1 MTDFTSK
8 YDWTNPK
15 ETLETIKSSI
25 LTAMKIEEE
34 WYIKARFRHSIYSRS
49 IRVISII
56 LFAFGI
62 LWPILKAQQSIIN
75 FDIGYISLAIGGLL
89 LLLDKYLGVSSG
101 YVRFYI
107 AELYIKKN
115 TFEFIENWNIE
126 YSKIGTTITTE
137 NIIILLNLV
146 KSFRQ
151 AVFTT
156 IQVETGAWS
165 TEFQS
170 QTGEL
175 YELFKQKQ
183 NEYSKPSNI
192 SVNIENHIGYSDIE
206 IGIDEEPLIKLNN
219 ITSLIF
225 RNVSIQPHTIKIQ
238 ARKEN
243 KLIAFS
249 KNVDV
254 IGDKTVDVV
263 INLP

>member
-1 MTDFTSK
+1 MPDFTTK
-8 YDWTNPK
+8 YDWANPN

-25 LTAMKIEEE
+25 LTAMKAEED
-34 WYIKARFRHSIYSRS
+34 WYIKARGLHSFYSRS

-62 LWPILKAQQSIIN
+62 LWPIIKVQQTKIN
-75 FDIGYISLAIGGLL
+75 FDIGYISLAVGGLL

-107 AELYIKKN
+107 AELDIKKN

-126 YSKIGTTITTE
+126 TSKIGSTITTE
-137 NIIILLNLV
+137 NIITLLNLV

-151 AVFTT
+151 SVFTT
-156 IQVETGAWS
+156 IQVETGAWA

-183 NEYSKPSNI
+183 NEYAKPSNI
-192 SVNIENHIGYSDIE
+192 SVSIENYNGYSEIE
-206 IGIDEEPLIKLNN
+206 IGIDEEPLIKLNSL
-219 ITSLIF
+219 TSFIF
-225 RNVSIQPHTIKIQ
+225 RNVSIHPHSIQ
-238 ARKEN
+238 IRAK
-243 KLIAFS
+243 KDGKVIAFS

-263 INLP
+263 LNLP